1 MTGIKKAV
9 LIAFVLCMCVG
20 CDRAAKV
27 AAKKHLAASPAISY
41 MGDVFRLQY
50 AENKGAFL
58 SLGARLPE
66 KTGFWFLVVV
76 PGLFLTGILGYI
88 CTARD
93 MRLGQLM
100 AFTLILGGG
109 LGNLYDRI
117 FNNGYVIDF
126 MNMGI
131 GFVRT
136 GIFNVAD
143 VVIMAGFGLLLLD
156 YYAYQKN

>member
-1 MTGIKKAV
+1 MNGFKKAV
-9 LIAFVLCMCVG
+9 LVIFVLCLCVG
-20 CDRAAKV
+20 CDRATKV
-27 AAKKHLAASPAISY
+27 AARNYLASSPAISY
-41 MGDVFRLQY
+41 AGDVFRLQY

-66 KTGFWFLVVV
+66 KAGFWFLVVV
-76 PGLFLTGILGYI
+76 PGLFLLGILGYI
-88 CTARD
+88 FFVKE
-93 MRLGQLM
+93 MRTGQLM

-117 FNNGYVIDF
+117 FNDGRVIDF

>member
-1 MTGIKKAV
+1 MNRFKKAV
-9 LIAFVLCMCVG
+9 LVIFVLCLCVA
-20 CDRAAKV
+20 CDRVTKV
-27 AAKKHLAASPAISY
+27 AARNHLASSPAISFA
-41 MGDVFRLQY
+41 GDVFRLQY

-66 KTGFWFLVVV
+66 KVGFWFLIVV
-76 PGLFLTGILGYI
+76 PGLFLLGILGYI
-88 CTARD
+88 CIVKE

-100 AFTLILGGG
+100 AFTFILGGG

>member
-1 MTGIKKAV
+1 MSGAKK
-9 LIAFVLCMCVG
+9 LILIVFVLFLCVG
-20 CDRAAKV
+20 CDRATKVVAKNY
-27 AAKKHLAASPAISY
+27 LASSPAMSF

-58 SLGARLPE
+58 SLGAKLPE
-66 KTGFWFLVVV
+66 KAGFWFLIIV
-76 PGLFLTGILGYI
+76 PGLFLSGILGYI
-88 CTARD
+88 CFAKSLRS
-93 MRLGQLM
+93 GQLM
-100 AFTLILGGG
+100 AFTLIVGGG

-117 FNNGYVIDF
+117 FNNGSVIDF
-126 MNMGI
+126 MNIGI

-156 YYAYQKN
+156 YYVIQKN